1 MKMRVSVW
9 STVLLAVAGA
19 VALQAPV
26 EAHHSFAM
34 FDKSQVVTVKGVVRK
49 IEWTNPHVYFF
60 VEAKDAKGV
69 TNQYAIECGSINL
82 LTRKGWKVNTVK
94 VGDKIAAGIFPLRS
108 GQPGGLLDSVTLP
121 SGSTLKG

>member
-1 MKMRVSVW
+1 M
-9 STVLLAVAGA
+9 LLAAA
-19 VALQAPV
+19 VTGVLVLPNPA

-34 FDKSQVVTVKGVVRK
+34 FDKTQPVTVKGVVRK

-60 VEAKDAKGV
+60 MEAKDAKGV
-69 TNQYAIECGSINL
+69 TSEYAIECGSINL
-82 LTRKGWKVNTVK
+82 LTRKGWKVNTIK

-121 SGSTLKG
+121 NGSVLKG